1 VQAAARIFIA
11 NNFVTSG
18 SQQASCMRGRL
29 GTLIFSCPHDSSRC
43 YGRVRCIL
51 STHAGRARPVVCVC
65 CRMCVRHVP
74 RRCSVILIR
83 WAAALK
89 AAASRAGVRIA
100 VPAPSPCGW
109 AHCVTSSCLQLY
121 SLACGFAVTFFVYD
135 IINILLTTCVS
146 RAEPGDAAWRAE
158 CPIALRFCDN
168 IVASWDR
175 VVFGLHAG
183 PGVVGTEIHPSAS
196 PPLSS
201 LFMCSIAV
209 LRCVC
214 RGSRVLRIY
223 TQNVVD
229 ISNFVTVALSLECM
243 LAGRTSFE

>member
-1 VQAAARIFIA
+1 MIVD
-11 NNFVTSG
+11 T
-18 SQQASCMRGRL
+18 
-29 GTLIFSCPHDSSRC
+29 CP
-43 YGRVRCIL
+43 
-51 STHAGRARPVVCVC
+51 
-65 CRMCVRHVP
+65 
-74 RRCSVILIR
+74 
-83 WAAALK
+83 AAL
-89 AAASRAGVRIA
+89 RAGASASIVA
-100 VPAPSPCGW
+100 PAIVSPPFDVGW
-109 AHCVTSSCLQLY
+109 AHRVTSSCLQLY

-168 IVASWDR
+168 IVASWDG
-175 VVFGLHAG
+175 VVFGHHAG
-183 PGVVGTEIHPSAS
+183 PGVFGTEIHPSAS

-209 LRCVC
+209 LCCVC

-229 ISNFVTVALSLECM
+229 ISNFVTVACES
-243 LAGRTSFE
+243 